1 METVFLLRAWS
12 RTQLAQTTRAGQSAS
27 LEPHVQCTFQAQNQR
42 VVQPML
48 PTVQAHNRV
57 AEPFSLPAVVPIAV
71 PMAEPM
77 AVPTAV
83 PVGPAMMD
91 PYQEEHQ

>member
-1 METVFLLRAWS
+1 MV
-12 RTQLAQTTRAGQSAS
+12 QDSACS
-27 LEPHVQCTFQAQNQR
+27 NYTCWAERQPAHVQCTFQAQNQR

-83 PVGPAMMD
+83 PVGPAIMD